1 MYFIDDIT
9 KEIKKF
15 NPRKG
20 IQNTDIPVKKM

>member
-15 NPRKG
+15 NPRKD
-20 IQNTDIPVKKM
+20 IQNTDFPVKKM

>member
-15 NPRKG
+15 NPRKD